1 MDQDG
6 TLLQVLVDTYAG
18 RQPDGSY
25 DNSQAAGS
33 AINCADD
40 AVRPDTNVVRA
51 QSEQAASLTTWFD
64 GFLRASTGCIGAPLP
79 VDPLIIG
86 PAEGAPPILVIGNT
100 GDPATPYEWSVAM
113 ADSLASA
120 ELFTVEAE
128 GHTAF
133 LTIPCVD
140 RVVIDYLVD
149 LTMPE
154 AGSSCAAD
162 VTVDVFQP
170 AGEGEF
176 DQVIA
181 LFDCLRENGADVPE
195 VSLGDLLADPT
206 GESLFE
212 GVDPTDPSFVA
223 AAAACQDLIG
233 DL

>member
-1 MDQDG
+1 
-6 TLLQVLVDTYAG
+6 
-18 RQPDGSY
+18 
-25 DNSQAAGS
+25 
-33 AINCADD
+33 
-40 AVRPDTNVVRA
+40 
-51 QSEQAASLTTWFD
+51 
-64 GFLRASTGCIGAPLP
+64 
-79 VDPLIIG
+79 
-86 PAEGAPPILVIGNT
+86 
-100 GDPATPYEWSVAM
+100 M
-113 ADSLASA
+113 ADALASA

-140 RVVIDYLVD
+140 PVVIDYLVD
-149 LTMPE
+149 LTMPD

-170 AGEGEF
+170 VGEGEF
-176 DQVIA
+176 DKVIA